1 MLDLLFS
8 SGIMSLWLDMAGVS
22 SVAPNAVSVLAWRG
36 GIPGLV
42 MAEDLAFGGIDAA
55 NSDLPAEAAV
65 REYLKDL
72 KDKNL
77 IDGNQGVWVQ
87 SGMQP
92 LVSQQGRVLMPGASL
107 TKIAT
112 SLASL
117 ETWGADYQFETRF
130 RGTGPIR
137 NGVLQGDL
145 VVSGGGDPLFVWEE
159 AIAVGNALNQMGID
173 RVAGNLV
180 VTGNFR
186 MNHESD
192 PVAAGEGLRQ
202 ALDSRSWPQDVLA
215 MYSKMAPGTKKSQVT
230 IAGSVIAEKFVTS
243 GRLLLKRRS
252 LPLPEI
258 LKQMNV
264 HSDNEI
270 AQMLAD
276 NLGGAKIV
284 QQQATWAAGVPEA
297 ELQLINGSG
306 LGVENQM
313 SPRAAC
319 GMMQAI
325 ARNLQTTGLTIADLF
340 PVSGRD
346 KGTLEHR
353 HIPRYAVVK
362 TGTLDTVIALAGAI
376 PTRDRGLVWF
386 AIINRGTDWD
396 SLRAQ
401 QDIFLQKLVQQWGTA
416 PALPLAI
423 TPHIDGARPALG
435 AANRSDILLGG

>member
-1 MLDLLFS
+1 MLDLFS
-8 SGIMSLWLDMAGVS
+8 SGIVSLWLDMAGVR
-22 SVAPNAVSVLAWRG
+22 SVGPNAASVLAWRG

-42 MAEDLAFGGIDAA
+42 VAEDLAFGGIDAA
-55 NSDLPAEAAV
+55 NPDLPAEATV

-77 IDGNQGVWVQ
+77 IDGNQGIWVQ
-87 SGMQP
+87 AGMVP
-92 LVSQQGRVLMPGASL
+92 LVSQQGKTLMPGASL

-117 ETWGADYQFETRF
+117 ETWGPDYQFETRF
-130 RGTGPIR
+130 RATGPIS

-159 AIAVGNALNQMGID
+159 AIAVGNALNQMGIE
-173 RVAGNLV
+173 RVVGNLV

-186 MNHESD
+186 MNYQSD
-192 PVAAGEGLRQ
+192 PLVAGEILRQ
-202 ALDSRSWPQDVLA
+202 ALEGSNWPADVVA
-215 MYSKMAPGTKKSQVT
+215 MYSKMAPGTRKPQVT
-230 IAGSVIAEKFVTS
+230 VAGSVIAEKFVTS

-252 LPLPEI
+252 LPLAEI

-276 NLGGAKIV
+276 DLGGAKIV
-284 QQQATWAAGVPEA
+284 QQQAIWAAGVPEE
-297 ELQLINGSG
+297 ELQLVNGSG
-306 LGVENQM
+306 LGLENQM

-346 KGTLEHR
+346 KGTVEHR
-353 HIPRYAVVK
+353 HIPPSAVVK

-416 PALPLAI
+416 SILPLAI

-435 AANRSDILLGG
+435 AANRSDILVGG

>member
-1 MLDLLFS
+1 M
-8 SGIMSLWLDMAGVS
+8 
-22 SVAPNAVSVLAWRG
+22 
-36 GIPGLV
+36 
-42 MAEDLAFGGIDAA
+42 
-55 NSDLPAEAAV
+55 
-65 REYLKDL
+65 
-72 KDKNL
+72 
-77 IDGNQGVWVQ
+77 
-87 SGMQP
+87 
-92 LVSQQGRVLMPGASL
+92 
-107 TKIAT
+107 
-112 SLASL
+112 
-117 ETWGADYQFETRF
+117 
-130 RGTGPIR
+130 
-137 NGVLQGDL
+137 
-145 VVSGGGDPLFVWEE
+145 WEE

-186 MNHESD
+186 MNYQSD
-192 PVAAGEGLRQ
+192 PVAAGEILRQ
-202 ALDSRSWPQDVLA
+202 AIDSRSWPRDVQA
-215 MYSKMAPGTKKSQVT
+215 MYSKMAPGTRKPQVT
-230 IAGSVIAEKFVTS
+230 VTGRAIAEKFVSS

-270 AQMLAD
+270 AQILAD

-297 ELQLINGSG
+297 ELELVNGSG
-306 LGVENQM
+306 LGVENRM

-346 KGTLEHR
+346 KGTVEHR

-362 TGTLDTVIALAGAI
+362 TGSLDTVIALAGAI

-396 SLRAQ
+396 SLRSQ

-416 PALPLAI
+416 STLPLAI

>member
-1 MLDLLFS
+1 MLDLFS
-8 SGIMSLWLDMAGVS
+8 SGIMSLWLDTAGVS
-22 SVAPNAVSVLAWRG
+22 SAGPNALSLLAWRG

-42 MAEDLAFGGIDAA
+42 VAEDLAFGGINAA
-55 NSDLPAEAAV
+55 NPDLPAEATV

-77 IDGNQGVWVQ
+77 VNGNQGVWVQ
-87 SGMQP
+87 SGMLP
-92 LVSQQGRVLMPGASL
+92 LVSQQGTVLMPGASL

-117 ETWGADYQFETRF
+117 ETWGPDYQFETRF
-130 RGTGPIR
+130 LGTGPIK

-186 MNHESD
+186 MNYESD
-192 PVAAGEGLRQ
+192 PVVAGEILRQ
-202 ALDSRSWPQDVLA
+202 AIDSRSWPSDVQA
-215 MYSKMAPGTKKSQVT
+215 IYSKMAPGTRKPQVT
-230 IAGSVIAEKFVTS
+230 VAGSAIAEKFVSS

-270 AQMLAD
+270 AQILAD

-284 QQQATWAAGVPEA
+284 QQQATWAAGVPEG
-297 ELQLINGSG
+297 ELELVNGSG
-306 LGVENQM
+306 LGLENRM

-346 KGTLEHR
+346 KGTVEHR

-362 TGTLDTVIALAGAI
+362 TGSLDTVIALAGAI

-416 PALPLAI
+416 STLPLVI

>member
-1 MLDLLFS
+1 MLDLFS
-8 SGIMSLWLDMAGVS
+8 SGIMSLWLDMAGVRS
-22 SVAPNAVSVLAWRG
+22 AAPNAVSLLAWRG
-36 GIPGLV
+36 GVPGLV
-42 MAEDLAFGGIDAA
+42 VAEELAFGGVDAA
-55 NSDLPAEAAV
+55 NRDLPASAAV
-65 REYLKDL
+65 EEYLKDL
-72 KDKNL
+72 KEKHL

-87 SGMQP
+87 AGMVP
-92 LVSQQGRVLMPGASL
+92 LVSQQGTVLMPGASL

-117 ETWGADYQFETRF
+117 ETWGADHQFETRF

-186 MNHESD
+186 MNYLSD
-192 PVAAGEGLRQ
+192 PLAAGEGLRQ
-202 ALDSRSWPQDVLA
+202 ALDGLRWPSDVQA
-215 MYSKMAPGTKKSQVT
+215 IYSKMAPGTRKPQVT
-230 IAGSVIAEKFVTS
+230 VSGSVIAEKIAS
-243 GRLLLKRRS
+243 PGHLLLKRRS
-252 LPLPEI
+252 LPLAEI
-258 LKQMNV
+258 LKHMNV

-270 AQMLAD
+270 AQILAD
-276 NLGGAKIV
+276 NLGGHQIV
-284 QQQATWAAGVPEA
+284 QQQATWAAGVPAA

-306 LGVENQM
+306 LGVSNRM

-346 KGTLEHR
+346 KGTVEHR
-353 HIPRYAVVK
+353 HIPPSAVVK

-423 TPHIDGARPALG
+423 TPHIDGTRPALG

>member
-1 MLDLLFS
+1 MLDLFS
-8 SGIMSLWLDMAGVS
+8 SGIVSLWLDMAGVR
-22 SVAPNAVSVLAWRG
+22 SVGPNAASVLAWRG

-42 MAEDLAFGGIDAA
+42 VAEDLAFGGIDAA
-55 NSDLPAEAAV
+55 NPDLPAEATV

-77 IDGNQGVWVQ
+77 IDGNQGIWVQ
-87 SGMQP
+87 AGMVP
-92 LVSQQGRVLMPGASL
+92 LVSQQGKTLMPGASL

-117 ETWGADYQFETRF
+117 ETWGPDYQFETRF
-130 RGTGPIR
+130 RATGPIS

-159 AIAVGNALNQMGID
+159 AIAVGNALNQMGIE

-186 MNHESD
+186 MNYQSD
-192 PVAAGEGLRQ
+192 PLVAGDILRQ
-202 ALDSRSWPQDVLA
+202 ALDGSSWPQDVVA
-215 MYSKMAPGTKKSQVT
+215 MYSKMAPGTRKPQVT
-230 IAGSVIAEKFVTS
+230 VAGSVIAEKFVSS
-243 GRLLLKRRS
+243 GHLLLKRRS
-252 LPLPEI
+252 LPLAEI

-276 NLGGAKIV
+276 DLGGAKIV
-284 QQQATWAAGVPEA
+284 QQQATWAAGVPEE
-297 ELQLINGSG
+297 ELQLVNGSG

-325 ARNLQTTGLTIADLF
+325 GRNLQTTGLTIADLF

-346 KGTLEHR
+346 KGTLEYR
-353 HIPRYAVVK
+353 HIPPSAVVK

-416 PALPLAI
+416 SILPLAI

-435 AANRSDILLGG
+435 AANRSDILVGG

>member
-1 MLDLLFS
+1 MLDLFS
-8 SGIMSLWLDMAGVS
+8 SGIISLWLDMAGAR
-22 SVAPNAVSVLAWRG
+22 SVGANAVSVLAWEG

-42 MAEDLAFGGIDAA
+42 VAMDLAGGGASVA
-55 NSDLPAEAAV
+55 NRDLPTATAV
-65 REYLKDL
+65 QEFLNDL
-72 KDKNL
+72 KAKGL
-77 IDGNQGVWVQ
+77 TEGSQGVWVQ
-87 SGMQP
+87 AGMLP
-92 LVSQQGRVLMPGASL
+92 LVSQQGTTLMPGASL

-117 ETWGADYQFETRF
+117 ETWGANYQFETRF
-130 RGTGPIR
+130 RGTGQIR

-159 AIAVGNALNQMGID
+159 AIAVGNALNDMGI
-173 RVAGNLV
+173 RQVAGNLV

-186 MNHESD
+186 MNNQSD
-192 PVAAGEGLRQ
+192 PVTAGELLRQ
-202 ALDSRSWPQDVLA
+202 ALDGRSWPSEVQSI
-215 MYSKMAPGTKKSQVT
+215 YSKMPRGMKRPQVSVV
-230 IAGSVIAEKFVTS
+230 GSTVAEKFMGS
-243 GRLLLKRRS
+243 GRLLMVRRS
-252 LPLPEI
+252 LPLVEI

-264 HSDNEI
+264 HSDNDI

-284 QQQATWAAGVPEA
+284 QQQATWAAGVPA
-297 ELQLINGSG
+297 GELQLVNGSG

-319 GMMQAI
+319 AMMQAI
-325 ARNLQTTGLTIADLF
+325 GRFLQTTPLTIADLF

-346 KGTLEHR
+346 RGTVEYR
-353 HIPRYAVVK
+353 HIPPYAVVK
-362 TGTLDTVIALAGAI
+362 TGTLDSVIALAGAI

-401 QDIFLQKLVQQWGTA
+401 QDLFLQKLVQQWGTA
-416 PALPLAI
+416 STLPLVI
-423 TPHIDGARPALG
+423 RPHIDGARPALG

>member
-1 MLDLLFS
+1 MLDLFS
-8 SGIMSLWLDMAGVS
+8 SGIVSLWLDMAGVR
-22 SVAPNAVSVLAWRG
+22 SVGPNAASVLAWRG

-42 MAEDLAFGGIDAA
+42 VAEDLAFGGIDAA
-55 NSDLPAEAAV
+55 NPDLPAEATV

-77 IDGNQGVWVQ
+77 IDGNQGIWVQ
-87 SGMQP
+87 AGMVP
-92 LVSQQGRVLMPGASL
+92 LVSQQGKTLMPGASL

-117 ETWGADYQFETRF
+117 ETWGPDYQFETRF
-130 RGTGPIR
+130 RATGPIS

-159 AIAVGNALNQMGID
+159 AIAVGNALNQMGIN

-186 MNHESD
+186 MNYQSD
-192 PVAAGEGLRQ
+192 PLVAGDILRQ
-202 ALDSRSWPQDVLA
+202 ALDGSSWPQDVVA
-215 MYSKMAPGTKKSQVT
+215 MYSKMAPGTRKPQVT
-230 IAGSVIAEKFVTS
+230 VAGSVIAEKFVSS
-243 GRLLLKRRS
+243 GHLLLKRRS
-252 LPLPEI
+252 LPLAEI

-276 NLGGAKIV
+276 DLGGAKMV
-284 QQQATWAAGVPEA
+284 QQQATWAAGVPEE
-297 ELQLINGSG
+297 ELQLVNGSG

-346 KGTLEHR
+346 KGTLEYR
-353 HIPRYAVVK
+353 HIPPSAVVK

-416 PALPLAI
+416 SILPLAI

-435 AANRSDILLGG
+435 AANRSDILVGG

>member
-1 MLDLLFS
+1 MLDLFS
-8 SGIMSLWLDMAGVS
+8 SGIMSLWLDTAGVGS
-22 SVAPNAVSVLAWRG
+22 GMPNALSLLAWRG
-36 GIPGLV
+36 GMPGLAV
-42 MAEDLAFGGIDAA
+42 AEDLAFGGIDPA
-55 NSDLPAEAAV
+55 NPDLPAEAAV

-77 IDGNQGVWVQ
+77 IEGNQGVWVQ

-92 LVSQQGRVLMPGASL
+92 LVSQQGTVLMPGASL

-117 ETWGADYQFETRF
+117 ETWGPDYQFETRF
-130 RGTGPIR
+130 LGTGPIK

-186 MNHESD
+186 MNYQSD
-192 PVAAGEGLRQ
+192 PVAAGEILRQ
-202 ALDSRSWPQDVLA
+202 AIDSRSWPRDVQA
-215 MYSKMAPGTKKSQVT
+215 MYSKMAPGTRKPKVT
-230 IAGSVIAEKFVTS
+230 VIGSVIGEKFARE

-276 NLGGAKIV
+276 NLGGAQIV
-284 QQQATWAAGVPEA
+284 QQQAIWAAGVPEG
-297 ELQLINGSG
+297 ELQLVNGSG
-306 LGVENQM
+306 LGVENRM

-325 ARNLQTTGLTIADLF
+325 ARNLQATGLTVADLF

-346 KGTLEHR
+346 QGTLELR
-353 HIPRYAVVK
+353 HIPPSAVVK

-416 PALPLAI
+416 PTLPLAI

>member
-1 MLDLLFS
+1 MLDLFS
-8 SGIMSLWLDMAGVS
+8 SGIMSLWLEMAGVR
-22 SVAPNAVSVLAWRG
+22 SVGLNAASVLAWEG
-36 GIPGLV
+36 GMPGLV
-42 MAEDLAFGGIDAA
+42 LAVDLAVGGVPLA
-55 NSDLPAEAAV
+55 NPDLPAAATV
-65 REYLKDL
+65 REFLTDL
-72 KDKNL
+72 KAKGL
-77 IDGNQGVWVQ
+77 IEGNQGVWMQ
-87 SGMQP
+87 SGMVP
-92 LVSQQGRVLMPGASL
+92 LVSQQGTTLMPGASL

-130 RGTGPIR
+130 RGTGPIAQ
-137 NGVLQGDL
+137 GVLQGDL

-159 AIAVGNALNQMGID
+159 AIAVGNALNQMGIT
-173 RVAGNLV
+173 RVAGNLI

-186 MNHESD
+186 INYQSE
-192 PVAAGEGLRQ
+192 PVAAGEILRQ
-202 ALDSRSWPQDVLA
+202 ALDGRSWPPDVQA
-215 MYSKMAPGTKKSQVT
+215 IYSKMAPGTRKPQV
-230 IAGSVIAEKFVTS
+230 AVDGGVIARKFLPAS
-243 GRLLLKRRS
+243 RLLLKRRS
-252 LPLPEI
+252 LPLAEI

-284 QQQATWAAGVPEA
+284 QQQATWAAGVPAA
-297 ELQLINGSG
+297 ELQLVNGSG
-306 LGVENQM
+306 LGMENRM

-325 ARNLQTTGLTIADLF
+325 GRYLQTTPLTIADLF

-346 KGTLEHR
+346 LGTVEYR
-353 HIPRYAVVK
+353 HIPPYAVVK
-362 TGTLDTVIALAGAI
+362 TGTLDSVIALAGAI

-401 QDIFLQKLVQQWGTA
+401 QDLFLQKLVQQWGTA
-416 PALPLAI
+416 PTLPLAME
-423 TPHIDGARPALG
+423 PHIDGAKPALG

>member
-1 MLDLLFS
+1 MLDLFS
-8 SGIMSLWLDMAGVS
+8 SGIMSLWLDTAGVGS
-22 SVAPNAVSVLAWRG
+22 GMPNALSLLAWRG
-36 GIPGLV
+36 GMPGLAV
-42 MAEDLAFGGIDAA
+42 AEDLAFGGIDPA
-55 NSDLPAEAAV
+55 NPDLPAEAAV

-77 IDGNQGVWVQ
+77 IEGNQGVWVQ

-92 LVSQQGRVLMPGASL
+92 LVSQQGTVLMPGASL

-117 ETWGADYQFETRF
+117 ETWGPDYQFETRF
-130 RGTGPIR
+130 LGTGPIK

-186 MNHESD
+186 MNYQSD
-192 PVAAGEGLRQ
+192 PVAAGEILRQ
-202 ALDSRSWPQDVLA
+202 AIDSRSWPRDVQA
-215 MYSKMAPGTKKSQVT
+215 MYSKMAPGTRKPKVT
-230 IAGSVIAEKFVTS
+230 VIGSVIGEKFARE

-276 NLGGAKIV
+276 NLGGAQIV
-284 QQQATWAAGVPEA
+284 QQQATWAAGVPEG
-297 ELQLINGSG
+297 ELQLVNGSG
-306 LGVENQM
+306 LGVENRM

-325 ARNLQTTGLTIADLF
+325 ARNLQATGLTVADLF

-346 KGTLEHR
+346 QGTLELR
-353 HIPRYAVVK
+353 HIPPSAVVK

-416 PALPLAI
+416 PTLPLAI

>member
-1 MLDLLFS
+1 MLDLFS
-8 SGIMSLWLDMAGVS
+8 SGIVSLWLDMAGVR
-22 SVAPNAVSVLAWRG
+22 SVGPNAASVLAWRG

-42 MAEDLAFGGIDAA
+42 VAEDLAFGGIDAA
-55 NSDLPAEAAV
+55 NPDLPAEATV
-65 REYLKDL
+65 REYLKEL
-72 KDKNL
+72 KEKNL
-77 IDGNQGVWVQ
+77 IDGNQGIWVQ
-87 SGMQP
+87 AGMVP
-92 LVSQQGRVLMPGASL
+92 LVSQQGKTLMPGASL

-117 ETWGADYQFETRF
+117 ETWGPDYQFETRF
-130 RGTGPIR
+130 RATGPIS

-159 AIAVGNALNQMGID
+159 AIAVGNALNQMGIE

-186 MNHESD
+186 MNYQSD
-192 PVAAGEGLRQ
+192 PLVAGDILRQ
-202 ALDSRSWPQDVLA
+202 ALDGSSWPQDVVA
-215 MYSKMAPGTKKSQVT
+215 MYSKMAPGTRKPQVT
-230 IAGSVIAEKFVTS
+230 VAGSVIAEKFVSS
-243 GRLLLKRRS
+243 GHLLLKRRS
-252 LPLPEI
+252 LPLAEI

-276 NLGGAKIV
+276 DLGGAKIV
-284 QQQATWAAGVPEA
+284 QQQATWAAGVPEE
-297 ELQLINGSG
+297 ELQLVNGSG

-325 ARNLQTTGLTIADLF
+325 GRNLQTTGLTIADLF

-346 KGTLEHR
+346 RGTLEHR
-353 HIPRYAVVK
+353 HIPPSAVVK

-416 PALPLAI
+416 SILPLAI

-435 AANRSDILLGG
+435 AANRSDILVGG

>member
-1 MLDLLFS
+1 MLDLFS
-8 SGIMSLWLDMAGVS
+8 SGILSLWLDMAGVGNA
-22 SVAPNAVSVLAWRG
+22 APNAASVLAWRG

-42 MAEDLAFGGIDAA
+42 VAEDLAFGGIDAA
-55 NSDLPAEAAV
+55 NPDLPAEATV

-77 IDGNQGVWVQ
+77 IDGNQGIWVQ
-87 SGMQP
+87 AGTVP

-117 ETWGADYQFETRF
+117 ETWGPDYQFETRF
-130 RGTGPIR
+130 RATGPIR

-186 MNHESD
+186 MNYQSD
-192 PVAAGEGLRQ
+192 PLVAGEILRQ
-202 ALDSRSWPQDVLA
+202 ALEGRSWSQDVVA
-215 MYSKMAPGTKKSQVT
+215 MYSKMAPGTRKPQVT
-230 IAGSVIAEKFVTS
+230 VAGSVIAEKFATS
-243 GRLLLKRRS
+243 GHLLLKRRS
-252 LPLPEI
+252 LPLAEI

-270 AQMLAD
+270 AQILAD
-276 NLGGAKIV
+276 NLGGAQIV
-284 QQQATWAAGVPEA
+284 QQQATWAAGVPAA
-297 ELQLINGSG
+297 ELQLVNGSG

-346 KGTLEHR
+346 RGTLENR
-353 HIPRYAVVK
+353 HIPPSAVVK
-362 TGTLDTVIALAGAI
+362 TGTLDSVIALAGAI
-376 PTRDRGLVWF
+376 PTHDRGLVWF

-416 PALPLAI
+416 SILPLAI

-435 AANRSDILLGG
+435 AANRSDILVGG

>member
-1 MLDLLFS
+1 MLDLFS
-8 SGIMSLWLDMAGVS
+8 SGIMSLWLDAAGVRS
-22 SVAPNAVSVLAWRG
+22 GMPNAVSLLAWRG
-36 GIPGLV
+36 GMPGLAV
-42 MAEDLAFGGIDAA
+42 AEDLAFGGIDPA
-55 NSDLPAEAAV
+55 NPDLPAVAAV

-77 IDGNQGVWVQ
+77 IEGNQGIWVQ
-87 SGMQP
+87 SGMLP
-92 LVSQQGRVLMPGASL
+92 LVSQQGTVLMPGASL

-117 ETWGADYQFETRF
+117 ETWGAAYQFETGF

-186 MNHESD
+186 MNYQSD
-192 PVAAGEGLRQ
+192 PVAAGEILRQ
-202 ALDSRSWPQDVLA
+202 AIESLRWPSEVQA
-215 MYSKMAPGTKKSQVT
+215 MYSKMAPGTRKPQVT
-230 IAGSVIAEKFVTS
+230 IAGSVIAEKFARE

-270 AQMLAD
+270 AQILAD
-276 NLGGAKIV
+276 NLGGAQIV
-284 QQQATWAAGVPEA
+284 QQQATWAAGVPAA
-297 ELQLINGSG
+297 ELELVNGSG
-306 LGVENQM
+306 LGVENRM

-319 GMMQAI
+319 AMMQAI
-325 ARNLQTTGLTIADLF
+325 ARSLQATGLTVADLF

-353 HIPRYAVVK
+353 HIPPSAVVK

-401 QDIFLQKLVQQWGTA
+401 QDIFLQKLVRQWGTA
-416 PALPLAI
+416 STLPLAI

>member
-1 MLDLLFS
+1 M
-8 SGIMSLWLDMAGVS
+8 V
-22 SVAPNAVSVLAWRG
+22 
-36 GIPGLV
+36 
-42 MAEDLAFGGIDAA
+42 
-55 NSDLPAEAAV
+55 
-65 REYLKDL
+65 
-72 KDKNL
+72 
-77 IDGNQGVWVQ
+77 
-87 SGMQP
+87 P
-92 LVSQQGRVLMPGASL
+92 LVSQQGKTLMPGASL

-130 RGTGPIR
+130 RATGPIT

-186 MNHESD
+186 MNYQSD
-192 PVAAGEGLRQ
+192 PLVAGEILRQ
-202 ALDSRSWPQDVLA
+202 ALDGSSWPKDVVA
-215 MYSKMAPGTKKSQVT
+215 MYSKMAPGTRKPQVT
-230 IAGSVIAEKFVTS
+230 VAGSVIAEKFVSS
-243 GRLLLKRRS
+243 GHLLLKRRS
-252 LPLPEI
+252 LPLAEI

-276 NLGGAKIV
+276 DLGGAKIV
-284 QQQATWAAGVPEA
+284 QQQATWAAGVPEE

-346 KGTLEHR
+346 RGTLEHR
-353 HIPRYAVVK
+353 HIPRSAVVK

-416 PALPLAI
+416 SILPVAI

-435 AANRSDILLGG
+435 AANRSDILVGG

>member
-1 MLDLLFS
+1 MLDLFS
-8 SGIMSLWLDMAGVS
+8 SGIMSLWLDTAGVS
-22 SVAPNAVSVLAWRG
+22 SAGPNALSLLAWRG

-42 MAEDLAFGGIDAA
+42 VAEDLAFGGINAA
-55 NSDLPAEAAV
+55 NPDLPAEATV

-77 IDGNQGVWVQ
+77 INGNQGVWVQ
-87 SGMQP
+87 SGMLP
-92 LVSQQGRVLMPGASL
+92 LVSQQGTVLMPGASL

-117 ETWGADYQFETRF
+117 ETWGSDYQFETRF
-130 RGTGPIR
+130 LGTGPIK

-186 MNHESD
+186 MNYQSD
-192 PVAAGEGLRQ
+192 PVAAGEILRQ
-202 ALDSRSWPQDVLA
+202 AIDSRSWPSDVQA
-215 MYSKMAPGTKKSQVT
+215 MYSKMAPGTRKPKVT
-230 IAGSVIAEKFVTS
+230 VIGSAIAEKFVSS

-284 QQQATWAAGVPEA
+284 QQQATWAAGVPEG
-297 ELQLINGSG
+297 ELQLVNGSG
-306 LGVENQM
+306 LGVENRM

-346 KGTLEHR
+346 KGTVEHR

-362 TGTLDTVIALAGAI
+362 TGSLDTVIALAGAI

-416 PALPLAI
+416 STLPLAI

>member
-1 MLDLLFS
+1 MLDLFS
-8 SGIMSLWLDMAGVS
+8 SGIMSLWLDTAGVGS
-22 SVAPNAVSVLAWRG
+22 GMPNALSLLAWRG
-36 GIPGLV
+36 GMPGLAV
-42 MAEDLAFGGIDAA
+42 AEDLAFGGIDPA
-55 NSDLPAEAAV
+55 NPDLPAEAAV

-77 IDGNQGVWVQ
+77 IEGNQGVWVQ

-92 LVSQQGRVLMPGASL
+92 LVSQQGTVLMPGASL

-117 ETWGADYQFETRF
+117 ETWGPDYQFETRF
-130 RGTGPIR
+130 LGTGPIK

-186 MNHESD
+186 MNYQSD
-192 PVAAGEGLRQ
+192 PVAAGEILRQ
-202 ALDSRSWPQDVLA
+202 AIDSRSWPRDVQA
-215 MYSKMAPGTKKSQVT
+215 MYSKMAPGTRKPKVT
-230 IAGSVIAEKFVTS
+230 VIGSVIGEKFARE

-270 AQMLAD
+270 AQILAD
-276 NLGGAKIV
+276 NLGGAQIV
-284 QQQATWAAGVPEA
+284 QQQAIWAAGVPEG
-297 ELQLINGSG
+297 ELQLVNGSG
-306 LGVENQM
+306 LGVENRM

-325 ARNLQTTGLTIADLF
+325 ARNLQATGLTVADLF

-346 KGTLEHR
+346 QGTLELR
-353 HIPRYAVVK
+353 HIPPSAVVK

-416 PALPLAI
+416 PTLPLAI

>member
-1 MLDLLFS
+1 MLDLFS

-22 SVAPNAVSVLAWRG
+22 SAGPNALSLLAWRG

-42 MAEDLAFGGIDAA
+42 VAEDLAFGGINLA
-55 NSDLPAEAAV
+55 NPDLPAEATV

-77 IDGNQGVWVQ
+77 INGNQGVWVQ

-92 LVSQQGRVLMPGASL
+92 LVSQQGTVLMPGASL

-117 ETWGADYQFETRF
+117 ETWGSDYQFETRF
-130 RGTGPIR
+130 WGTGPIK

-173 RVAGNLV
+173 RVAGNLI

-186 MNHESD
+186 MNYESD
-192 PVAAGEGLRQ
+192 PVAAGEILRQ
-202 ALDSRSWPQDVLA
+202 AIDSRSWPRDVQA
-215 MYSKMAPGTKKSQVT
+215 MYSKMAPGTRKPQVT
-230 IAGSVIAEKFVTS
+230 VAGSAIAEKFARE

-264 HSDNEI
+264 HSDNDI
-270 AQMLAD
+270 AQILAD

-284 QQQATWAAGVPEA
+284 QQQATWAAGVPEG
-297 ELQLINGSG
+297 ELELVNGSG
-306 LGVENQM
+306 LGVENRE
-313 SPRAAC
+313 SKSEP
-319 GMMQAI
+319 
-325 ARNLQTTGLTIADLF
+325 
-340 PVSGRD
+340 
-346 KGTLEHR
+346 E
-353 HIPRYAVVK
+353 
-362 TGTLDTVIALAGAI
+362 
-376 PTRDRGLVWF
+376 
-386 AIINRGTDWD
+386 
-396 SLRAQ
+396 
-401 QDIFLQKLVQQWGTA
+401 
-416 PALPLAI
+416 
-423 TPHIDGARPALG
+423 
-435 AANRSDILLGG
+435 

>member
-1 MLDLLFS
+1 MLDLFS
-8 SGIMSLWLDMAGVS
+8 SGIMSLWLDMAGVRS
-22 SVAPNAVSVLAWRG
+22 AAPNAVSLLAWRG

-42 MAEDLAFGGIDAA
+42 VAEDLAFGVDGA
-55 NSDLPAEAAV
+55 NPDLPAEAAV
-65 REYLKDL
+65 QEYLKDL
-72 KDKNL
+72 KAKHL

-87 SGMQP
+87 AGMVP
-92 LVSQQGRVLMPGASL
+92 LVSQQGTVLMPGASL

-145 VVSGGGDPLFVWEE
+145 VVSGGGDPLFVSEE
-159 AIAVGNALNQMGID
+159 AIAVGNALNQMGIN

-186 MNHESD
+186 MNYQSD
-192 PVAAGEGLRQ
+192 PLAAGEGLRQ
-202 ALDSRSWPQDVLA
+202 ALDSRSWPRDVQA
-215 MYSKMAPGTKKSQVT
+215 IYSKMAPGTKKPQVT
-230 IAGSVIAEKFVTS
+230 VSGSVIADKFVSS
-243 GRLLLKRRS
+243 GHLLLKRRS
-252 LPLPEI
+252 LPLAEI

-264 HSDNEI
+264 HSDNEM

-284 QQQATWAAGVPEA
+284 Q
-297 ELQLINGSG
+297 LINGSG
-306 LGVENQM
+306 LGVENRM

-319 GMMQAI
+319 AMMQAI

-340 PVSGRD
+340 AVSGRD
-346 KGTLEHR
+346 KGTVEYR
-353 HIPRYAVVK
+353 HIPRSAVVK

-416 PALPLAI
+416 SALPLAI
-423 TPHIDGARPALG
+423 TPHIDGTRPALG

>member
-1 MLDLLFS
+1 MLDLFS
-8 SGIMSLWLDMAGVS
+8 SGIMSLWLDMAGVGS
-22 SVAPNAVSVLAWRG
+22 AAPNAASVLAWRG

-42 MAEDLAFGGIDAA
+42 VAEDLAFGGIDAA
-55 NSDLPAEAAV
+55 NPDLPAEATV
-65 REYLKDL
+65 REYLKEL
-72 KDKNL
+72 KDKKL
-77 IDGNQGVWVQ
+77 IDGNQGIWVQ
-87 SGMQP
+87 AGMVP
-92 LVSQQGRVLMPGASL
+92 LVSQQGTVLMPGASL

-130 RGTGPIR
+130 LATGPIS

-159 AIAVGNALNQMGID
+159 AIAVGNALNQMGIN

-186 MNHESD
+186 MNYQSD
-192 PVAAGEGLRQ
+192 PVVAGEILRQ
-202 ALDSRSWPQDVLA
+202 ALDGSIWPSDVLA
-215 MYSKMAPGTKKSQVT
+215 MYSKMAPGTRKPQVT
-230 IAGSVIAEKFVTS
+230 VAGSVIAEKFVSS

-252 LPLPEI
+252 LPLAEI

-264 HSDNEI
+264 HSDNEM

-276 NLGGAKIV
+276 DLGGAKIV
-284 QQQATWAAGVPEA
+284 QQQATWAAGVPEE
-297 ELQLINGSG
+297 ELQLVNGSG
-306 LGVENQM
+306 LGVENRM

-325 ARNLQTTGLTIADLF
+325 ARNLQTTGLTVADLF

-346 KGTLEHR
+346 RGTLEHR
-353 HIPRYAVVK
+353 HLPRSAVVK

-396 SLRAQ
+396 SLREQ

-416 PALPLAI
+416 SILPVAI

>member
-1 MLDLLFS
+1 MLDLFS
-8 SGIMSLWLDMAGVS
+8 SGMMSLWLDMAGVR
-22 SVAPNAVSVLAWRG
+22 SVGPNAASVLAWRG

-42 MAEDLAFGGIDAA
+42 VAEDLAFGGIDAA
-55 NSDLPAEAAV
+55 NPDLPAEATV

-77 IDGNQGVWVQ
+77 IDGNQGIWVQ
-87 SGMQP
+87 AGMVP
-92 LVSQQGRVLMPGASL
+92 LVSQQGKTLMPGASL

-117 ETWGADYQFETRF
+117 ETWGPDYQFETRF
-130 RGTGPIR
+130 RATGPIS

-159 AIAVGNALNQMGID
+159 AIAVGNALNQMGIE

-186 MNHESD
+186 MNYQSD
-192 PVAAGEGLRQ
+192 PLVAGDILRQ
-202 ALDSRSWPQDVLA
+202 ALDGSSWPQDVVA
-215 MYSKMAPGTKKSQVT
+215 MYSKMAPGTRKPQVT
-230 IAGSVIAEKFVTS
+230 VAGSVIAEKFVSS
-243 GRLLLKRRS
+243 GHLLLKRRS
-252 LPLPEI
+252 LPLAEI

-276 NLGGAKIV
+276 DLGGAKIV
-284 QQQATWAAGVPEA
+284 QQQATWAAGVPEE
-297 ELQLINGSG
+297 ELQLVNGSG

-325 ARNLQTTGLTIADLF
+325 GRNLQTTGLTIADLF

-346 KGTLEHR
+346 KGTLEYR
-353 HIPRYAVVK
+353 HIPPSAVVK

-416 PALPLAI
+416 SILPLAI

-435 AANRSDILLGG
+435 AANRSDILVGG

>member
-1 MLDLLFS
+1 MFLDLFS
-8 SGIMSLWLDMAGVS
+8 SGIMSLWLDMAGVRS
-22 SVAPNAVSVLAWRG
+22 AAPNAVSLLAWRG

-42 MAEDLAFGGIDAA
+42 VAEELAFGGVDAA
-55 NSDLPAEAAV
+55 NRDLPASAAV
-65 REYLKDL
+65 EEYLKDL
-72 KDKNL
+72 KAKHL

-87 SGMQP
+87 AGMVP
-92 LVSQQGRVLMPGASL
+92 LVSQQGKVLMPGASL

-117 ETWGADYQFETRF
+117 ETWGADHQFETRF

-186 MNHESD
+186 MNYQSD

-202 ALDSRSWPQDVLA
+202 ALDGRSWPRDVLT
-215 MYSKMAPGTKKSQVT
+215 MYSKMAPGTRKPQVT
-230 IAGSVIAEKFVTS
+230 IAGSVIAEKFVRS
-243 GRLLLKRRS
+243 GYLLLKRRS

-264 HSDNEI
+264 HSDNDI
-270 AQMLAD
+270 AQILAD
-276 NLGGAKIV
+276 NLGGHKIV
-284 QQQATWAAGVPEA
+284 QQEATWAAGVPAE

-306 LGVENQM
+306 LGVENRM

-325 ARNLQTTGLTIADLF
+325 ARNLQTTGLTVADLF

-353 HIPRYAVVK
+353 HIPPSAVVK